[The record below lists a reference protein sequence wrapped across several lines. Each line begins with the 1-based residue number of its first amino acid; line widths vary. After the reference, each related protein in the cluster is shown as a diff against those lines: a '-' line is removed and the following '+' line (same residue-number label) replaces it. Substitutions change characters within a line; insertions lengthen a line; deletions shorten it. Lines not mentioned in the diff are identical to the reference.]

1 VAADLR
7 GALTAPKVKHHAA
20 LLEPQA
26 VGALL
31 RAIDAFDGQPATI
44 WALQIAPHVFVR
56 PGELRQA
63 EWSEIDLEGAVWRIP
78 AARMKM
84 KREHAVPLSE
94 QVIATLKEVKSLMP
108 NTISLLSLD
117 DINLL
122 NEIDETS
129 TTIEGNALLK
139 AQTIY
144 KQTGINCFADDT
156 GLLVDALNGAPG
168 VYSAR
173 YAGEQKN
180 DEDNMRKLLLD
191 LLDKETRNAHFKSVM
206 ALIIDGKEYLFEG
219 IINGKIISEKI
230 GTNGFGYDPIFV
242 PNGYTET
249 FAQLNSETKNAISHR
264 GIALNKLINFINA
277 SVVISNT
284 NLKED

>member
-1 VAADLR
+1 MQL
-7 GALTAPKVKHHAA
+7 
-20 LLEPQA
+20 
-26 VGALL
+26 
-31 RAIDAFDGQPATI
+31 IFAT
-44 WALQIAPHVFVR
+44 HN
-56 PGELRQA
+56 
-63 EWSEIDLEGAVWRIP
+63 
-78 AARMKM
+78 KN
-84 KREHAVPLSE
+84 K
-94 QVIATLKEVKSLMP
+94 LKEVKSLMP

-264 GIALNKLINFINA
+264 AIALNKLINFINA
-277 SVVISNT
+277 SVFTSTT
-284 NLKED
+284 NSKED

>member
-1 VAADLR
+1 MQL
-7 GALTAPKVKHHAA
+7 
-20 LLEPQA
+20 
-26 VGALL
+26 
-31 RAIDAFDGQPATI
+31 IFAT
-44 WALQIAPHVFVR
+44 HN
-56 PGELRQA
+56 
-63 EWSEIDLEGAVWRIP
+63 
-78 AARMKM
+78 KN
-84 KREHAVPLSE
+84 K
-94 QVIATLKEVKSLMP
+94 LKEVKSLMP

-117 DINLL
+117 DINLI
-122 NEIDETS
+122 NEIEETS

-144 KQTGINCFADDT
+144 KQTGISCFADDT

-277 SVVISNT
+277 SVVFSNT
-284 NLKED
+284 NSKED

>member
-1 VAADLR
+1 MQLIFASHNKN
-7 GALTAPKVKHHAA
+7 KV
-20 LLEPQA
+20 
-26 VGALL
+26 
-31 RAIDAFDGQPATI
+31 
-44 WALQIAPHVFVR
+44 
-56 PGELRQA
+56 
-63 EWSEIDLEGAVWRIP
+63 
-78 AARMKM
+78 
-84 KREHAVPLSE
+84 
-94 QVIATLKEVKSLMP
+94 KEVKSLIP
-108 NTISLLSLD
+108 VTINLLSLD

-122 NEIDETS
+122 NEIEETS

-144 KQTGINCFADDT
+144 KQTGINCFADDS

-180 DEDNMRKLLLD
+180 DADNMQKLLFNL
-191 LLDKETRNAHFKSVM
+191 KNIETRDAHFKTVM
-206 ALIIDGKEYLFEG
+206 ALIIDGKDYLFEG
-219 IINGKIISEKI
+219 IINGKIISEKT

-264 GIALNKLINFINA
+264 GIALKKMIEFINA
-277 SVVISNT
+277 I
-284 NLKED
+284 